1 LSPAKSKAIA
11 VLAIDDNASCLELMR
26 AALQSED
33 IEMHCASSGSEGW
46 NYFLSKRPQAVLL
59 DLGLPDANG
68 MELLEKMVKK
78 DPGADVILMSGDY
91 SPESAVEAI
100 RKGACDYL
108 DKPFDV
114 ERLRL
119 RIRSIIADRQRRQRA
134 SFLEHELVDTFTFE
148 GIVGRSPLMLEV
160 FDRMRRVAPHFQTAL
175 VTGPTGTGKELVAKA
190 LHRLSPRAA
199 KAFVVCNCS
208 AIPETLMESELF
220 GHVRG
225 AFTGAEQDKA
235 GLFEF
240 AGQGTVF
247 LDEIGELPLSAQAK
261 LLRVLQQREV
271 QPVGSAATVAVNVAV
286 VAATNRNLR
295 EMVEQKL
302 FREDLFYR
310 LTMVEIKLPG
320 LSHRKEDLVFLQRHF
335 LEQTSANLNRN
346 IRGFTP
352 RAQQV
357 LGRYHWPGN
366 VRELENVIASACM
379 MSNDET
385 VDIDDLPEYVRKA
398 QHTAGA
404 GEAMISLDEL
414 QDRHIRRVLE
424 KVGGNKARA
433 AEILGISRSKLYD
446 ALSKINEKN
455 AARPS

>member
-1 LSPAKSKAIA
+1 MTLEGSSTIT
-11 VLAIDDNASCLELMR
+11 VLAIDDDESHLELVR
-26 AALQSED
+26 SALESENVAIQS
-33 IEMHCASSGSEGW
+33 ATTGAQGW
-46 NYFLSKRPQAVLL
+46 NCFLRSRPQAVLL
-59 DLGLPDANG
+59 DLSLPDAKG
-68 MELLEKMVKK
+68 MELLEKMVEE
-78 DPGADVILMSGDY
+78 DPGADVILMSAYY
-91 SPESAVEAI
+91 STESAVEAV

-114 ERLRL
+114 EKLRF

-175 VTGPTGTGKELVAKA
+175 VTGPTGTGKELVARA

-199 KAFVVCNCS
+199 KPFVVCNCS

-225 AFTGAEQDKA
+225 AFTGAEQDKR

-240 AGQGTVF
+240 AGEGTVF
-247 LDEIGELPLSAQAK
+247 LDEIGELPLPAQAK

-271 QPVGSAATVAVNVAV
+271 QRIGSPRAVAVNVAV
-286 VAATNRNLR
+286 IAATNRNLR
-295 EMVEQKL
+295 EMVEENL

-310 LTMVEIKLPG
+310 LSMVEIKLPR
-320 LSHRKEDLVFLQRHF
+320 LSQRKEDLVFLQRHF
-335 LEQTSANLNRN
+335 LEQTGARLNRN
-346 IRGFTP
+346 LRGFTA

-385 VDIDDLPEYVRKA
+385 VDVNDLPEYVRKA
-398 QHTAGA
+398 QYVPGA
-404 GEAMISLDEL
+404 GDTMISLDEL
-414 QDRHIRRVLE
+414 QHRHIRRVLE
-424 KVGGNKARA
+424 NVGGNKARA

-446 ALSKINEKN
+446 ALSKSNEKN